1 MDRARSALKNVEGVL
16 DYDVNTKERSLT
28 IHFDDRVTSVAKIA
42 GQLAEAGYSISGQPQ
57 MIR

>member
-1 MDRARSALKNVEGVL
+1 MDRARSALKNLEGVL
-16 DYDVNTKERSLT
+16 HYEIMTKERSLI
-28 IHFDDRVTSVAKIA
+28 IHFDDRVTSVSKIA